1 MINKDSKISS
11 KEFVDLKV
19 GAYKLNDVQEMLLDE
34 QVKVIEK
41 HLTELEYK
49 EDIDRRFTNITRS
62 SMTCQAY
69 LNDYYLYIR
78 LFIKEINPEA
88 DKKTDY
94 VTIRLKIEMSDLK
107 ELGDYI
113 IRNYDFLKE

>member
-1 MINKDSKISS
+1 MINKDNIITS
-11 KEFVDLKV
+11 KEFVDLKE
-19 GAYKLNDVQEMLLDE
+19 GAYKLNDIQEMLLGD
-34 QVKVIEK
+34 QVGIIEK
-41 HLTELEYK
+41 HLTDLEYK
-49 EDIDRRFTNITRS
+49 EDIDRRFTNISRS

-78 LFIKEINPEA
+78 IFIKEIVPEG

-94 VTIRLKIEMSDLK
+94 ITIRLKIEMSDLND
-107 ELGDYI
+107 LGDYI